1 MIMRKNLCI
10 VFCFRVLISAAFGGG
25 GRDVNENI
33 DEFMLVSQGVDIA
46 VKYGESL
53 KGLML
58 RIRPIPLGTASL

>member
-1 MIMRKNLCI
+1 MIMRKDL
-10 VFCFRVLISAAFGGG
+10 CFRVLISADFGGG

-33 DEFMLVSQGVDIA
+33 DEFMQVSHSVDIE
-46 VKYGESL
+46 VKYSESL